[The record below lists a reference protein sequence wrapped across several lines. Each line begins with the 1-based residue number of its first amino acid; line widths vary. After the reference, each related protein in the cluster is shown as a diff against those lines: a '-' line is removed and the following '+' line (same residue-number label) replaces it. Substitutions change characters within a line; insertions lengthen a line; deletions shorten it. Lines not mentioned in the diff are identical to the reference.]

1 MGWFDE
7 IAADTI
13 LVFVSSSSLFLRK
26 RSECPNNNFRRVD
39 RCDNRSEQRG
49 RARRGCRVEGQ
60 RQGRN
65 TISEKAENGDVSATM
80 NQKQVSELPNPG
92 NDLTYIVQT
101 APGVVMNTDV
111 QGGANFSILGMP
123 GFSLSSYHRWHE

>member
-1 MGWFDE
+1 LLILGPDRISSGWFDE

-13 LVFVSSSSLFLRK
+13 LVFVSSSSPFLRK

-65 TISEKAENGDVSATM
+65 TISENQSARSIPLLFSNARSIYVDCDTCW
-80 NQKQVSELPNPG
+80 LP
-92 NDLTYIVQT
+92 
-101 APGVVMNTDV
+101 
-111 QGGANFSILGMP
+111 
-123 GFSLSSYHRWHE
+123 